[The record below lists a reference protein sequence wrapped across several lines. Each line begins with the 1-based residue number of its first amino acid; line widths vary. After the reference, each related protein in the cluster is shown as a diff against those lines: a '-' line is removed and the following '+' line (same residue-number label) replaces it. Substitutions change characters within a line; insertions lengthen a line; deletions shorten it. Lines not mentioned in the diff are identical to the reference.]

1 MTLTQDELIQA
12 ELDGTIEEL
21 EAKADEQEA
30 SETQETQEKAEQTA
44 EEVKE
49 EAKEGEPKEASTEK
63 TSDTSKDTTT
73 EKQSS
78 VMKLLKQ
85 RNEAR
90 AELEN
95 VKSQLKNTAELESRI
110 KELEEGIAAQ
120 ELEKEAQKEKETF
133 YSQYPNAKWHEEG
146 IEKLRAE
153 KDLSYSEAFQ
163 LYAAQNDPT
172 LLLDEQYR
180 NKSQSGA
187 TLTWVAKPQ
196 EKVTSPKSTEDFNSM
211 SDDDFLAWSDW
222 MAKTERAAA
231 WYIK

>member
-1 MTLTQDELIQA
+1 MTTQDELIQA
-12 ELDGTIEEL
+12 ELDWTIEEL

-30 SETQETQEKAEQTA
+30 EETTTAEQTA
-44 EEVKE
+44 EE
-49 EAKEGEPKEASTEK
+49 EK
-63 TSDTSKDTTT
+63 TEEPAKVEEKAKADTTT

-90 AELEN
+90 AEVDALRA
-95 VKSQLKNTAELESRI
+95 QLKDASELESRI

-120 ELEKEAQKEKETF
+120 ELEKEAQKEKEAF
-133 YSQYPNAKWHEEG
+133 YQKYPSAKWHEEG
-146 IEKLRAE
+146 IEKIMNE

-180 NKSQSGA
+180 NKSQSWA
-187 TLTWVAKPQ
+187 TLTGVAKPQ
-196 EKVTSPKSTEDFNSM
+196 EVIKTPKAEEDFSQM

-222 MAKTERAAA
+222 MARTERAAA
-231 WYIK
+231 WYLK

>member
-1 MTLTQDELIQA
+1 MPTQDELIQA

-21 EAKADEQEA
+21 EAKADEQVAEE
-30 SETQETQEKAEQTA
+30 SETVEQPTEEK

-49 EAKEGEPKEASTEK
+49 STET
-63 TSDTSKDTTT
+63 TSDTATK
-73 EKQSS
+73 KQDS

-90 AELEN
+90 AEVESL
-95 VKSQLKNTAELESRI
+95 KAQLKDSAELESRV

-120 ELEKEAQKEKETF
+120 ELEKEAIKEREDF
-133 YSQYPNAKWHEEG
+133 YSNTPVAKWHEEW
-146 IEKLRAE
+146 IEKIRAE

-180 NKSQSGA
+180 NKSQSWA
-187 TLTWVAKPQ
+187 TITWVAKV
-196 EKVTSPKSTEDFNSM
+196 ETKTKEPKSVSDFNDM
-211 SDDDFLAWSDW
+211 SDDDFLAWSD
-222 MAKTERAAA
+222 AQARNERTAA
-231 WYIK
+231 WYVK

>member
-1 MTLTQDELIQA
+1 MPTQDELIQA

-30 SETQETQEKAEQTA
+30 EETPEAEKAETA
-44 EEVKE
+44 EQPAEDVKE
-49 EAKEGEPKEASTEK
+49 EKVEEQPKEEPKA
-63 TSDTSKDTTT
+63 DTTT

-90 AELEN
+90 AEVESL
-95 VKSQLKNTAELESRI
+95 KAQLKDTAEMESRL
-110 KELEEGIAAQ
+110 KDLEEGIARQ
-120 ELEKEAQKEKETF
+120 ELEKEAQKEKADF
-133 YSQYPNAKWHEEG
+133 YEKYPSAKWHEEG
-146 IEKLRAE
+146 IEKIRTE

-172 LLLDEQYR
+172 LLMDEQYR
-180 NKSQSGA
+180 NKSQSWA
-187 TLTWVAKPQ
+187 TLTWVPKT
-196 EKVTSPKSTEDFNSM
+196 ETKVKEPKAISDFNEM
-211 SDDDFLAWSDW
+211 DDDDFLAWSDG
-222 MAKTERAAA
+222 MAKTERAAQ

>member
-1 MTLTQDELIQA
+1 MPTQDELIQA

-30 SETQETQEKAEQTA
+30 EETPETVEQPTEEKA

-49 EAKEGEPKEASTEK
+49 ASTEN
-63 TSDTSKDTTT
+63 TSDTPKADTTT

-90 AELEN
+90 AEVEKLKAQA
-95 VKSQLKNTAELESRI
+95 KSTAELEARL

-120 ELEKEAQKEKETF
+120 ELEKEAQKEKADF
-133 YSQYPNAKWHEEG
+133 YEKYPSAKWHEEG
-146 IEKLRAE
+146 IEKIRTE

-172 LLLDEQYR
+172 LLMDEQFR
-180 NKSQSGA
+180 NKSQSWA
-187 TLTWVAKPQ
+187 TLTWVPKT
-196 EKVTSPKSTEDFNSM
+196 ETKVKEPKAVSDFNEM

-231 WYIK
+231 GYIK

>member
-1 MTLTQDELIQA
+1 MTTQDELIQA
-12 ELDGTIEEL
+12 ELDWTIEDL

-30 SETQETQEKAEQTA
+30 EETTTAEQPA

-49 EAKEGEPKEASTEK
+49 EQPKVEEK
-63 TSDTSKDTTT
+63 PKAETARDTTT

-85 RNEAR
+85 RNEAKAR
-90 AELEN
+90 VEELEA
-95 VKSQLKNTAELESRI
+95 KLKDTEALEWRI

-120 ELEKEAQKEKETF
+120 ELEKEAQKEKEAF
-133 YSQYPNAKWHEEG
+133 YEKYPSAKWHEEG
-146 IEKLRAE
+146 IEKIMNE

-180 NKSQSGA
+180 NKSQSWA
-187 TLTWVAKPQ
+187 TLTGVAKPQ
-196 EKVTSPKSTEDFNSM
+196 EVIKTPKAEEDFSQM

>member
-1 MTLTQDELIQA
+1 MTTQDELIQA
-12 ELDGTIEEL
+12 ELDWTIEDL

-30 SETQETQEKAEQTA
+30 EETTTAEQPA

-49 EAKEGEPKEASTEK
+49 EQPKVEEK
-63 TSDTSKDTTT
+63 APADTTT
-73 EKQSS
+73 NKQSS

-85 RNEAR
+85 RNEAKAR
-90 AELEN
+90 VEELEA
-95 VKSQLKNTAELESRI
+95 KLKDTEALEWRI

-120 ELEKEAQKEKETF
+120 ELEKEAQKEKEAF
-133 YSQYPNAKWHEEG
+133 YEKYPSAKWHEEG
-146 IEKLRAE
+146 IEKIMNE

-180 NKSQSGA
+180 NKSQSWA
-187 TLTWVAKPQ
+187 TLTGVAKPQ
-196 EKVTSPKSTEDFNSM
+196 EVIKTPKAEEDFSQM

>member
-1 MTLTQDELIQA
+1 MATQDELIQA

-21 EAKADEQEA
+21 EAKADEQKA
-30 SETQETQEKAEQTA
+30 DETPAQTA
-44 EEVKE
+44 EQPAE
-49 EAKEGEPKEASTEK
+49 EAKEEEQPKVEEQPKA
-63 TSDTSKDTTT
+63 DTTT

-90 AELEN
+90 AEVEE
-95 VKSQLKNTAELESRI
+95 LKAKVQNASELESRI

-120 ELEKEAQKEKETF
+120 ELEKEAQKEKEAF
-133 YSQYPNAKWHEEG
+133 YAQYPNAKWHEEG
-146 IEKLRAE
+146 IEKLRE
-153 KDLSYSEAFQ
+153 QKDLSYSEAFQ

-180 NKSQSGA
+180 NKSQSWA
-187 TLTWVAKPQ
+187 TLTGVAKPQ
-196 EKVTSPKSTEDFNSM
+196 EVIKTPKSQEDFNQM

>member
-1 MTLTQDELIQA
+1 MPTQDELIQA
-12 ELDGTIEEL
+12 ELDGTIEQL

-30 SETQETQEKAEQTA
+30 EEVTQAQETVEQPT
-44 EEVKE
+44 EEVEQKKE
-49 EAKEGEPKEASTEK
+49 EVVEQPKEEPKA
-63 TSDTSKDTTT
+63 DTTT

-90 AELEN
+90 AEVEKLKAQA
-95 VKSQLKNTAELESRI
+95 KSTAELEARL

-120 ELEKEAQKEKETF
+120 ELEKEAQKEKADF
-133 YSQYPNAKWHEEG
+133 YEKYPSAKWHEEG
-146 IEKLRAE
+146 IEKIRTE

-172 LLLDEQYR
+172 LLMDEQYR
-180 NKSQSGA
+180 NKSQSWA
-187 TLTWVAKPQ
+187 TLTWVPKT
-196 EKVTSPKSTEDFNSM
+196 ETKVKEPKAISDFNEM

-222 MAKTERAAA
+222 MAKTERAAQ

>member
-1 MTLTQDELIQA
+1 MPTQDELIQA

-30 SETQETQEKAEQTA
+30 EETPEAEKAETVEQPT

-49 EAKEGEPKEASTEK
+49 EKVEEQPKEEPKA
-63 TSDTSKDTTT
+63 DTTT

-90 AELEN
+90 AEVERLQAQAKDTAALEAR
-95 VKSQLKNTAELESRI
+95 L

-120 ELEKEAQKEKETF
+120 ELEKEAQKEKADF
-133 YSQYPNAKWHEEG
+133 YEKYPSAKWHEEG
-146 IEKLRAE
+146 IEKIRTE

-172 LLLDEQYR
+172 LLMDEQYR
-180 NKSQSGA
+180 NKSQSWA
-187 TLTWVAKPQ
+187 TLTWVPKT
-196 EKVTSPKSTEDFNSM
+196 ETKVKEPKAVSDFNEM

-231 WYIK
+231 GYIK

>member
-1 MTLTQDELIQA
+1 MPTQDELIQA

-30 SETQETQEKAEQTA
+30 DETPAQTAEQPA

-49 EAKEGEPKEASTEK
+49 EEPTKVEEQP
-63 TSDTSKDTTT
+63 KDTTT
-73 EKQSS
+73 EKKSS
-78 VMKLLKQ
+78 VMKLLAQ
-85 RNEAR
+85 RNEAK
-90 AELEN
+90 AKVQELEA
-95 VKSQLKNTAELESRI
+95 QIKNTEALESRI

-120 ELEKEAQKEKETF
+120 ELEREAQKEKEAF
-133 YSQYPNAKWHEEG
+133 YAQYPNAKWHEEG
-146 IEKLRAE
+146 IEALRTA

-196 EKVTSPKSTEDFNSM
+196 EVIKTPRSQEDFNSM
-211 SDDDFLAWSDW
+211 SDDDFLARSDW
-222 MAKTERAAA
+222 MARSERAASG
-231 WYIK
+231 YVK

>member
-1 MTLTQDELIQA
+1 MQKPTQDELIQA
-12 ELDGTIEEL
+12 ELDGTIEQL

-30 SETQETQEKAEQTA
+30 EEVTEAQETAEQTA
-44 EEVKE
+44 EETKE
-49 EAKEGEPKEASTEK
+49 EKVEEQPKEQPKA
-63 TSDTSKDTTT
+63 DTTT

-90 AELEN
+90 AELEQ
-95 VKSQLKNTAELESRI
+95 VKAPVKNAADLEARI

-120 ELEKEAQKEKETF
+120 ELQKEAEKEKADFYEK
-133 YSQYPNAKWHEEG
+133 YPSAEWHEEG
-146 IEKLRAE
+146 IEKIRAE

-180 NKSQSGA
+180 HKSQSGA
-187 TLTWVAKPQ
+187 TLTGVAKPQ
-196 EKVTSPKSTEDFNSM
+196 EAIKTPKSQEDFNSM
-211 SDDDFLAWSDW
+211 SDDDFLAWSDG
-222 MAKTERAAA
+222 MARTERAAA
-231 WYIK
+231 GYIK

>member
-1 MTLTQDELIQA
+1 MTTQDELIQA
-12 ELDGTIEEL
+12 ELDWTIEEL

-30 SETQETQEKAEQTA
+30 EETTTAEQTA
-44 EEVKE
+44 EEEKEPTKVEE
-49 EAKEGEPKEASTEK
+49 EAKEEK
-63 TSDTSKDTTT
+63 AKADTTT

-90 AELEN
+90 AEVDALRAQLKDASDLEN
-95 VKSQLKNTAELESRI
+95 RI

-120 ELEKEAQKEKETF
+120 ELEKEAQKEKEDF
-133 YSQYPNAKWHEEG
+133 YAQYPNAKWHEEG
-146 IEKLRAE
+146 IEKLREE

-180 NKSQSGA
+180 NKSQSWA
-187 TLTWVAKPQ
+187 TLTGVAKPQ
-196 EKVTSPKSTEDFNSM
+196 EVIKTPKAEEDFSQM

>member
-1 MTLTQDELIQA
+1 MPTQDELIQA

-30 SETQETQEKAEQTA
+30 ETPETAEKPA
-44 EEVKE
+44 EEVEQKKE
-49 EAKEGEPKEASTEK
+49 EAKVEEQPKEETP
-63 TSDTSKDTTT
+63 KDTTT

-90 AELEN
+90 AEVDAL
-95 VKSQLKNTAELESRI
+95 KAQLKDASELESRI

-120 ELEKEAQKEKETF
+120 ELEKEAQKEKEAF
-133 YSQYPNAKWHEEG
+133 YAQYPNAKWHEEG
-146 IEKLRAE
+146 IEKIMSE

-180 NKSQSGA
+180 NKSQSWA

-196 EKVTSPKSTEDFNSM
+196 EVVKTPKSNEDFSQM

>member
-1 MTLTQDELIQA
+1 MPTQDELIQA

-30 SETQETQEKAEQTA
+30 EETPEAEKAETAEQPA

-49 EAKEGEPKEASTEK
+49 EKVEEQPKEEPKA
-63 TSDTSKDTTT
+63 DTTT

-90 AELEN
+90 AEVEKLKAQA
-95 VKSQLKNTAELESRI
+95 KSTAELEARL

-120 ELEKEAQKEKETF
+120 ELEKEAQKEKADF
-133 YSQYPNAKWHEEG
+133 YEKYPSAKWHEEG
-146 IEKLRAE
+146 IEKIRTE

-172 LLLDEQYR
+172 LLMDEQYR
-180 NKSQSGA
+180 NKSQSWA
-187 TLTWVAKPQ
+187 TLTWVPKT
-196 EKVTSPKSTEDFNSM
+196 ETKVKEPKAISDFNEM

-222 MAKTERAAA
+222 MAKTERAAQ

>member
-1 MTLTQDELIQA
+1 MTTQDELIQA
-12 ELDGTIEEL
+12 ELDWTIEEL
-21 EAKADEQEA
+21 EAKADEQWAEDTK
-30 SETQETQEKAEQTA
+30 EAEQTA
-44 EEVKE
+44 EEGKKEEPAKVE
-49 EAKEGEPKEASTEK
+49 EAKEEKPKA
-63 TSDTSKDTTT
+63 DTTT

-90 AELEN
+90 AEVDAL
-95 VKSQLKNTAELESRI
+95 KAQLKDASELESRI

-120 ELEKEAQKEKETF
+120 ELEKEAQKEKEAF
-133 YSQYPNAKWHEEG
+133 YEKYPSAKWHEEG
-146 IEKLRAE
+146 IEKIMNE

-180 NKSQSGA
+180 NKSQSWA
-187 TLTWVAKPQ
+187 TLTGVAKPQ
-196 EKVTSPKSTEDFNSM
+196 EAIKTPKAEEDFSQM

-222 MAKTERAAA
+222 MARTERAAA

>member
-1 MTLTQDELIQA
+1 MPTQDELIQA

-30 SETQETQEKAEQTA
+30 ETPEAEKAETVEQPT
-44 EEVKE
+44 EEIKE
-49 EAKEGEPKEASTEK
+49 EKVEEQPKEEPKA
-63 TSDTSKDTTT
+63 DTTT

-90 AELEN
+90 AEVERLQAQAKDTAALEAR
-95 VKSQLKNTAELESRI
+95 L

-120 ELEKEAQKEKETF
+120 ELEKEAQKEKADF
-133 YSQYPNAKWHEEG
+133 YEKYPSAKWHEEG
-146 IEKLRAE
+146 IEKIRTE

-172 LLLDEQYR
+172 LLMDEQYR
-180 NKSQSGA
+180 NKSQSWA
-187 TLTWVAKPQ
+187 TLTWVPKT
-196 EKVTSPKSTEDFNSM
+196 ETKVKEPKAVSDFNEM

-231 WYIK
+231 GYIK

>member
-1 MTLTQDELIQA
+1 MPTQDELIQA

-30 SETQETQEKAEQTA
+30 KETPDQETVEQTTEEKV
-44 EEVKE
+44 EEV
-49 EAKEGEPKEASTEK
+49 KEASTEK
-63 TSDTSKDTTT
+63 TSDTPKADTTT

-90 AELEN
+90 AEVESL
-95 VKSQLKNTAELESRI
+95 KAQLKDTAEMESRL
-110 KELEEGIAAQ
+110 KDLEESIASQ
-120 ELEKEAQKEKETF
+120 ELEKEAQKERADF
-133 YSQYPNAKWHEEG
+133 YEKYPSAKWHEEG
-146 IEKLRAE
+146 IEKIRTE

-172 LLLDEQYR
+172 LLMDEQYR
-180 NKSQSGA
+180 NKSQSWA
-187 TLTWVAKPQ
+187 TLTWVPKT
-196 EKVTSPKSTEDFNSM
+196 ETKVKEPKAISDFNEM

-222 MAKTERAAA
+222 MAKTERAAQ

>member
-1 MTLTQDELIQA
+1 MPTQDELIQA
-12 ELDGTIEEL
+12 ELDGTIEQL
-21 EAKADEQEA
+21 EAQADEQEA
-30 SETQETQEKAEQTA
+30 EEVTQAQETAEQPA
-44 EEVKE
+44 EEVEQKKE
-49 EAKEGEPKEASTEK
+49 EAVEQPKEEIKA
-63 TSDTSKDTTT
+63 DTTT

-90 AELEN
+90 ARIQELEA
-95 VKSQLKNTAELESRI
+95 QAEDTAELKARL

-120 ELEKEAQKEKETF
+120 ELEKEAQKEKADF
-133 YSQYPNAKWHEEG
+133 YEKYPSAKWHEEG
-146 IEKLRAE
+146 IEKIRTE

-180 NKSQSGA
+180 HKSQSGA
-187 TLTWVAKPQ
+187 TLTGVAKPQ
-196 EKVTSPKSTEDFNSM
+196 EVIKTPKSQEDFNSM
-211 SDDDFLAWSDW
+211 SDDDFLAWSDG